1 LPRKDVVLFFIEQIF
16 FAGFLPLVKSIKKI
30 NTQQMVV
37 LHKEDA
43 NEGAFYIE
51 EDGERL
57 AEMDY
62 KKEKDRII
70 IQHTEV
76 DESLRGKN
84 VGFLLVERG
93 VEYARKTNLKIVPLC
108 VFAKKIMDT
117 HKEFQ
122 DVL

>member
-1 LPRKDVVLFFIEQIF
+1 MMI
-16 FAGFLPLVKSIKKI
+16 
-30 NTQQMVV
+30 

-43 NEGAFYIE
+43 NEGAFYLE
-51 EDGERL
+51 ENGERL
-57 AEMDY
+57 AEMVY
-62 KKEKDRII
+62 TKEKDRMI

-84 VGFLLVERG
+84 IGFELVEHA
-93 VEYARKTNLKIVPLC
+93 VEYAREANLKIVPLC
-108 VFAKKIMDT
+108 PFAKKIIER

>member
-1 LPRKDVVLFFIEQIF
+1 MTI
-16 FAGFLPLVKSIKKI
+16 
-30 NTQQMVV
+30 
-37 LHKEDA
+37 LHKENA

-51 EDGERL
+51 EDGQRL

-62 KKEKDRII
+62 RKEKDRII

-76 DESLRGKN
+76 NESLRGKN
-84 VGFLLVERG
+84 VGFQLVERG
-93 VEYARKTNLKIVPLC
+93 VEYAREANLKIVPLC
-108 VFAKKIMDT
+108 VFAKKVLDM

>member
-1 LPRKDVVLFFIEQIF
+1 MIILQ
-16 FAGFLPLVKSIKKI
+16 
-30 NTQQMVV
+30 
-37 LHKEDA
+37 KENA

-51 EDGERL
+51 ENGDRL
-57 AEMDY
+57 AEMVY
-62 KKEKDRII
+62 RKQKDRII

-84 VGFLLVERG
+84 IGFQLVERG
-93 VEYARKTNLKIVPLC
+93 VEYARETKLKIVPLC
-108 VFAKKIMDT
+108 VFAKKVIDS